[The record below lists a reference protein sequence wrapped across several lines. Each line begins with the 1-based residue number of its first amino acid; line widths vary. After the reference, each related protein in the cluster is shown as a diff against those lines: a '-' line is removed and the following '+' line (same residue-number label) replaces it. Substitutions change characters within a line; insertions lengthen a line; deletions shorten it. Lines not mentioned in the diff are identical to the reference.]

1 MLIRVAGRNGAV
13 VIVERKLLAARMACP
28 DRQILVSLP
37 VVIAE
42 RDIAL
47 RVEVEV
53 RCVGD
58 PLLPLLA
65 RDRAL
70 RGVEG
75 VLGAMNVN
83 VVAHATTVERG
94 AARRVRT
101 RTRGRGRDGLRFSGL
116 GPPPARIPA

>member
-53 RCVGD
+53 RCVG
-58 PLLPLLA
+58 LPLLA

-101 RTRGRGRDGLRFSGL
+101 RTRGVHKL
-116 GPPPARIPA
+116 G